1 MTLDN
6 KTTANLILI
15 IMALTWSILSIRVG
29 VMVAV
34 SDNFMLL
41 AAALGGGLVS
51 DSAIDRI
58 KAWRG
63 GGK

>member
-1 MTLDN
+1 MTLEN

-15 IMALTWSILSIRVG
+15 IMTLTWSILSIRVG

-34 SDNFMLL
+34 SDNFMIL
-41 AAALGGGLVS
+41 AGMLGAGLVG
-51 DSAIDRI
+51 DSAADRL

>member
-1 MTLDN
+1 MSLDN

-15 IMALTWSILSIRVG
+15 IMACTWAALSIRLG

-58 KAWRG
+58 RALRG